1 MTRNDTDDD
10 DVDQINLNNT
20 SSSNII
26 TNDSKIIELSSQ
38 SKKIDD
44 IQKILNSQ
52 LNDDKINKLL
62 NLIQNF
68 KLLTSVMYFLRKS
81 LILLTTN
88 FY

>member
-68 KLLTSVMYFLRKS
+68 KLLTSVMYFL
-81 LILLTTN
+81 
-88 FY
+88 